1 VLDVNRPGQD
11 VIRPCWPGLGLA
23 IQLING
29 LGMARNSMDKAGPYN
44 SGLTSYN
51 STVHTPRQYFIL
63 SKHIDRDATCDYKK
77 TTELS
82 ILDGPHP

>member
-1 VLDVNRPGQD
+1 MSSGLA
-11 VIRPCWPGLGLA
+11 GLGW
-23 IQLING
+23 
-29 LGMARNSMDKAGPYN
+29 AGPSN
-44 SGLTSYN
+44 TADKRAGHGQKFNGQGWALQFRPYN

>member
-1 VLDVNRPGQD
+1 MLDVNRPGQD
-11 VIRPCWPGLGLA
+11 VIRPCWPGLA

-44 SGLTSYN
+44 SGPC
-51 STVHTPRQYFIL
+51 TVHTPRQYFIL